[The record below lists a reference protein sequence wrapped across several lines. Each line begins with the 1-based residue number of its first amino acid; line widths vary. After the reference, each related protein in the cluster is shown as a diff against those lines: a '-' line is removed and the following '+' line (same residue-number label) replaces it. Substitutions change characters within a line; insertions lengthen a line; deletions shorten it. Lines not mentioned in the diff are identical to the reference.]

1 MEEKEKIRGE
11 TVLPEW
17 LTTPQAIRAPQAAG
31 ARGRGRRPLLE
42 RTLHEAVRFLDDAL
56 FNEAVSAR
64 NGFLQKVDARI
75 KIAVTLVLIV
85 ALSFRRS
92 PLEMLPFAVFALLLA
107 VLSRVPI
114 GVFLKRLLPPV
125 LMTCA
130 IAIPASLNL
139 VVKGQKVFTI
149 LNTGG
154 WHGLPPEVYLTRQ
167 GLLSAIGLV
176 IRVLASLELVFLV
189 SFTTRPAR
197 LVKGLGSML
206 PGFLR
211 TLAGI
216 SYRYIFFLVR
226 RLEEFILAQKAR
238 TAGGI
243 SGAQARAWTGSR
255 AASLLLLSLELKD
268 DLKMAMEARGMSYG
282 LRDTGG
288 KLRPRAADLVFIALS
303 AGVLLI

>member
-1 MEEKEKIRGE
+1 MDERENNRKAESG
-11 TVLPEW
+11 LPGW
-17 LTTPQAIRAPQAAG
+17 LTTPEAAVSRQT
-31 ARGRGRRPLLE
+31 AAAGRGRRPVLE
-42 RTLHEAVRFLDDAL
+42 RTLHEAVRFLDDAF
-56 FNEAVSAR
+56 FNESVSAR

-75 KIAVTLVLIV
+75 KIAVTLALIV
-85 ALSFRRS
+85 ALSFKRG
-92 PLEMLPFAVFALLLA
+92 PLEMLPFAVFAFVLA
-107 VLSRVPI
+107 ALSRVPV
-114 GVFLKRLLPPV
+114 GVFLKRLMPPV
-125 LMTCA
+125 MMTSLVA
-130 IAIPASLNL
+130 LPAALNL

-149 LNTGG
+149 LHTSG

-167 GLLSAIGLV
+167 GLLSALGLV

-226 RLEEFILAQKAR
+226 RLEEFVLAQKAR

-243 SGAQARAWTGSR
+243 SGRQARAWTGSR
-255 AASLLLLSLELKD
+255 AASLLLISLELKD
-268 DLKMAMEARGMSYG
+268 DLRMAMEARGMSYG
-282 LRDTGG
+282 LRDTEG
-288 KLRPRAADLVFIALS
+288 KLKPCAADFAFIALG